1 MVNAVRFFH
10 SSWAFLL
17 KCEFI
22 PVTSSVDN
30 IRLVCGWT
38 RQEVNSYYDH
48 MVFTEYDW
56 YVVMIDAGVID
67 LYVHNA
73 VMIACV

>member
-1 MVNAVRFFH
+1 
-10 SSWAFLL
+10 
-17 KCEFI
+17 
-22 PVTSSVDN
+22 
-30 IRLVCGWT
+30 
-38 RQEVNSYYDH
+38 

-56 YVVMIDAGVID
+56 YVVMMIDAGVID